1 MSLHRKL
8 FLISIVCASLLYAE
22 EQVEIV
28 AKQVEHEDGV
38 VTATGEAVA
47 TGDGYF
53 IRADKLIYH
62 KDKSTVEGFGNIFMM
77 KGSSL
82 FTVSD
87 YVKFYLDDK
96 SGYFDKF
103 FFEEL
108 GQNVW
113 VSSKEAKVSGK
124 VYSVDSAVS
133 SSCNPSNPDWYLEY
147 SSGEFD
153 SQSQVMS
160 LKNTTLYIN
169 DVPLLYTPYFSFSTD
184 KTRRSGLL
192 KPDIGIK
199 GNEGFVY
206 MQPIYYVPNPDA
218 PWDMEVTPQLRTK
231 RGYGIADT
239 VRFIDSKYSKGYI
252 KGGYFNDVDDFR
264 KSYNLK
270 YGSHY
275 GATLFYDREKLF
287 SSAQK
292 TDEEDGLYVNL
303 NYLNDIDYINL
314 QARDNLR
321 ENNIDKI
328 TTSKVNYYFQKKNDY
343 FGAYMK
349 YYIDTSKTSNDDT
362 VQEYPKLQYHRNTE
376 SMFLDDLIYSFD
388 MTSKRY
394 DRKTGLTAFQ
404 NQAFMPVSYTM
415 RFFDDFFGVSAQEH
429 LYANKV
435 SFSGSGSA
443 GMDDYSFYSNT
454 HKLKLFTNL
463 QKTYDS
469 FMHSLDIE
477 LLYSKPGTK
486 YEKNFPSKKDE
497 LITLVTSSAE
507 SENSALRLVQF
518 FYDTKGNLALSHRL
532 NQAIYHDASR
542 VDYKYGDLENEII
555 YHINKNITL
564 STDIFY
570 SHKDSVISA
579 ATSSIGYNDGN
590 TISSLSHVYKDTNTL
605 LGKERGSYLAFNASQ
620 KLDYKYTVFGG
631 YEYDELLRETRAW
644 NVGLNMKKQ
653 CMSYSVSVKNEVTPI
668 LTSAESSSIRNYII
682 YFSINLIPL
691 GGLNQ
696 AYSISSSR
704 R

>member
-1 MSLHRKL
+1 MLPLKKA
-8 FLISIVCASLLYAE
+8 FLISAVCASFLCAQ

-47 TGDGYF
+47 VGDGYF
-53 IRADKLIYH
+53 IRADKLIYR
-62 KDKSTVEGFGNIFMM
+62 KEKSTVEGFGDIFMM
-77 KGSSL
+77 KDSSVYSL
-82 FTVSD
+82 SD

-103 FFEEL
+103 FFEESNQ
-108 GQNVW
+108 GVW
-113 VSSKEAKVSGK
+113 VSSKEAKAKGK
-124 VYSVDSAVS
+124 IYSVDSAVS
-133 SSCNPSNPDWYLEY
+133 SSCNPTNPDWYLKY

-153 SQSQVMS
+153 TSSKVMS
-160 LKNTTLYIN
+160 LHNTTLYIN

-199 GNEGFVY
+199 GNEGFIY
-206 MQPIYYVPNPDA
+206 MQPIYYTPSSDSA
-218 PWDMEVTPQLRTK
+218 WDMELTPQVRTK
-231 RGYGIADT
+231 RGYGIGDT
-239 VRFIDSKYSKGYI
+239 IRFIDSKYSRGYI
-252 KGGYFNDVDDFR
+252 KGGYFADTDDFR
-264 KSYNLK
+264 KVYNLK

-287 SSAQK
+287 SSPQK
-292 TDEEDGLYVNL
+292 TDEEDGLYINL

-314 QARDNLR
+314 QARDSLR

-328 TTSKVNYYFQKKNDY
+328 TSSKINYYFQKKNDY
-343 FGAYMK
+343 FGAYAK

-376 SMFLDDLIYSFD
+376 SLFVDDLLYSFD

-394 DRKTGLTAFQ
+394 DRKTGLTALQ
-404 NQAFMPVSYTM
+404 NQAFFPISYTM
-415 RFFDDFFGVSAQEH
+415 RFFDDFFGVSVAEH

-435 SFSGSGSA
+435 SFSNSGA
-443 GMDDYSFYSNT
+443 APIDDYSFYSNA

-469 FMHSLDIE
+469 FIHSLDIE
-477 LLYSKPGTK
+477 LLYSKPGAK
-486 YEKNFPSKKDE
+486 YEKNFPSQKDE
-497 LITLVTSSAE
+497 LIMLVTSSAE
-507 SENSALRLVQF
+507 SENSAFRLVQF
-518 FYDTKGNLALSHRL
+518 FYDSKGNLALSHRL
-532 NQAIYHDASR
+532 NQAIYHDTSR
-542 VDYKYGDLENEII
+542 VDYKYGDLENEIV
-555 YHINKNITL
+555 YHINKDMKI
-564 STDIFY
+564 SSDIFY

-579 ATSSIGYNDGN
+579 ATSSIVYDNKS
-590 TISSLSHVYKDTNTL
+590 TVATLSHVYKDTNTI
-605 LGKERGSYLAFNASQ
+605 LGKDRGSYLALYASQ
-620 KLDYKYTVFGG
+620 KLDHKYTIFGS
-631 YEYDELLRETRAW
+631 YEYDEHMRETRAW
-644 NVGLNMKKQ
+644 SAGLNMKKQ

-696 AYSISSSR
+696 AYSISSR